1 MLMGCTLA
9 APGLPGG
16 RLPSPP
22 LGGFKGNCG
31 FSGSSIFFVAALQT
45 ASAASLLAKSFQRL
59 FGGELGA
66 FTASLFFLNVA
77 VSFQLS
83 IHAPGAIFLSRFSG
97 SEIALNACIYKSL
110 GAGRL
115 KTIITEKR
123 YLVLSIWQLGRAGKI
138 AT

>member
-1 MLMGCTLA
+1 MGCTLA

-59 FGGELGA
+59 FGSELGA
-66 FTASLFFLNVA
+66 FTASLFFLSVA
-77 VSFQLS
+77 VF
-83 IHAPGAIFLSRFSG
+83 FS
-97 SEIALNACIYKSL
+97 ALNSRTRSNLPEPFFGL
-110 GAGRL
+110 GNCAKCLHLQEFRC
-115 KTIITEKR
+115 
-123 YLVLSIWQLGRAGKI
+123 WKI
-138 AT
+138 KDNYNRKAVFSA